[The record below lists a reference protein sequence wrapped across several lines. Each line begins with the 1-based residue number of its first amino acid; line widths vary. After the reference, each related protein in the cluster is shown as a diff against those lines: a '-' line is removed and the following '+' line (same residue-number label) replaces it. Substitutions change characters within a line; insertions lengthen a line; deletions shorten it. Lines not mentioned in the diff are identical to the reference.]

1 MQRRGGL
8 HSNSQ
13 GHPPPPIET
22 HRTRSQQMTAV
33 EQHANVWMIVR
44 RNSEGVV
51 SVIRSFRTER
61 AALNAMGRL
70 S

>member
-1 MQRRGGL
+1 M
-8 HSNSQ
+8 
-13 GHPPPPIET
+13 PIEANAPMERDMQIEK
-22 HRTRSQQMTAV
+22 HG
-33 EQHANVWMIVR
+33 NVWMLIR
-44 RNSEGVV
+44 RNSEGAV

>member
-1 MQRRGGL
+1 
-8 HSNSQ
+8 
-13 GHPPPPIET
+13 
-22 HRTRSQQMTAV
+22 MTTV

-61 AALNAMGRL
+61 AALSAMGRM